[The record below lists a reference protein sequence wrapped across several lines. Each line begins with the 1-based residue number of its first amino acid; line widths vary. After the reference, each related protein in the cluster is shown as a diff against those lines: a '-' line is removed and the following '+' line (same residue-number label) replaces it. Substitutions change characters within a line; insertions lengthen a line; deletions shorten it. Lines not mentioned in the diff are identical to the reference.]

1 MPCESAREERC
12 SASVQASD
20 EDDPVCV
27 HARSLAVALRAVSSE
42 PLRILGVGNGRS
54 VHLLR
59 WARGLAERGHE
70 VHLVSHHLPERTS
83 DLSGVQ
89 LHSFAESN
97 LLARVRGVRRF
108 LFGRAIARLAQR
120 LRTDVVHAHYLLP
133 YAYWAARA
141 DVHPLVVSPW
151 GTDLLVHGRSGARGE
166 AKARLALA
174 AADQVVVNSQALA
187 RAAAEH
193 GVDPQRIV
201 FALWHADLEPF
212 LPGQADLGLRE
223 RLGWPSDALVV
234 LSLRAFRP
242 DTNLDVLVRAFAR
255 VAEEEPRARLLLA
268 ARTGPLRREM
278 EELVAALGLDPVVAF
293 EAVPPEELPQVV
305 AAADLAVSLA
315 NSDSA
320 PPSLLE
326 AMASRLPVVCSE
338 AASIDEWVAQDEGAE
353 MVPRRDDEAT
363 AAAILL
369 LCRDDERRRR
379 YGERNRAVIL
389 ERAAPA
395 GPALE
400 ALYRKLA
407 A

>member
-1 MPCESAREERC
+1 
-12 SASVQASD
+12 VQAPD
-20 EDDPVCV
+20 EDDSAGM
-27 HARSLAVALRAVSSE
+27 HAWSLAVAFRAVSSE

-54 VHLLR
+54 VHFLR

-70 VHLVSHHLPERTS
+70 VHLVSHQRPDQSNGLH
-83 DLSGVQ
+83 GVQ
-89 LHSFAESN
+89 LHSFAEHHRS
-97 LLARVRGVRRF
+97 ARIRGLRRF
-108 LFGRAIARLAQR
+108 LFGPAIARLARR
-120 LRTDVVHAHYLLP
+120 LEADVVHAHYLLP
-133 YAYWAARA
+133 YGYWAARA

-151 GTDLLVHGRSGARGE
+151 GTDLLVHGRLGGRGE

-174 AADQVVVNSQALA
+174 AADQVLVNSQALA

-193 GVDPQRIV
+193 GVDPQRIS
-201 FALWHADLEPF
+201 FALWHADLKPF
-212 LPGQADLGLRE
+212 GPERAESALRE
-223 RLGWPSDALVV
+223 RLGWPGNALVV

-242 DTNLDVLVRAFAR
+242 DTNLDVLVRAFAQ

-268 ARTGPLRREM
+268 ARTGPLRREIQ
-278 EELVAALGLDPVVAF
+278 ELVAALGLDHVVAF

-315 NSDSA
+315 DSDSA

-326 AMASRLPVVCSE
+326 AMASRLPVVCAH
-338 AASIDEWVAQDEGAE
+338 AASIDEWVAQGEGAE

-369 LCRDDERRRR
+369 LCRNDELRRR
-379 YGERNRAVIL
+379 YGERNRRIIL